1 MIKGII
7 FDMVGP
13 LLQKNPVYVF
23 DEVIETAE
31 KIKNNFPNDKEFIK
45 ALGENEVTKR
55 YSLEEIA
62 QKVVSKYCKISEIWN
77 ILLPKLKENYKLG
90 IINNGTAITI
100 PYFKKENNF
109 DEFFSIFIN
118 SSEVNIEKPDS
129 RIYLLALEQMNL
141 KPEECVFIDDMMDN
155 VLGAEKIGMKGLLF
169 TNYTK
174 LITDLI
180 SFNIDI
186 KFDILK
192 P

>member
-13 LLQKNPVYVF
+13 LLQKNPEYVL
-23 DEVIETAE
+23 DEVVETAE
-31 KIKNNFPNDKEFIK
+31 RLKNQFSDDNKFIK
-45 ALGENEVTKR
+45 ALGENEITKR

-62 QKVVSKYCKISEIWN
+62 KRVVSKYCKIPEIWN

-109 DEFFSIFIN
+109 EEFFSTFIN
-118 SSEVNIEKPDS
+118 SSEINIEKPDS
-129 RIYLLALEQMNL
+129 RIYFIALEQMKL
-141 KPEECVFIDDMMDN
+141 KPEECIFIDDTMDN

-169 TNYTK
+169 TNYQK
-174 LITDLI
+174 LITDLK
-180 SFNIDI
+180 SLNIDV
-186 KFDILK
+186 
-192 P
+192 